1 MVTENPAHN
10 ILNIPLNVVVC
21 RNIVILTEPVPTWIT
36 TAGGHKGKL
45 IMQNLDSTQDNRAEN
60 PLDIVEQMVEVN
72 EWMFDRRSDQEMA
85 VQVPGTWCDYS
96 LYFAWNEEMEA
107 LHFTCAFD
115 MRVADDQ
122 KPRVYELLAKVNDRL
137 WLGHF
142 SIWESEGLPMFRHAL
157 PLRSARGPA
166 IEQMEDL
173 VETAII
179 ECERFYPAFQYVI
192 WGGKDAD
199 EAISSAMI
207 DTVGEA

>member
-1 MVTENPAHN
+1 MT
-10 ILNIPLNVVVC
+10 
-21 RNIVILTEPVPTWIT
+21 TIT
-36 TAGGHKGKL
+36 T
-45 IMQNLDSTQDNRAEN
+45 SQDHFADN
-60 PLDIVEQMVEVN
+60 PLDIIEQIVEIN
-72 EWMFDRRSDQEMA
+72 DWIFDRRSDQEMA

-96 LYFAWNEEMEA
+96 LYFAWNDEMEA

-122 KPRVYELLAKVNDRL
+122 RARVYELLALVNDRM

-142 SIWESEGLPMFRHAL
+142 GMWSDEGLPMYRHAL
-157 PLRSARGPA
+157 PLRGAKGPV

-173 VETAII
+173 VETAVM

-192 WGGKDAD
+192 WGGKQAH
-199 EAISSAMI
+199 EAIKSAMI

>member
-1 MVTENPAHN
+1 MPD
-10 ILNIPLNVVVC
+10 
-21 RNIVILTEPVPTWIT
+21 IT
-36 TAGGHKGKL
+36 T
-45 IMQNLDSTQDNRAEN
+45 SQDYLAEN
-60 PLDIVEQMVEVN
+60 PLDIVEQIVEIN
-72 EWMFDRRSDQEMA
+72 DWIFDRRSDLEMA

-122 KPRVYELLAKVNDRL
+122 RTRIYELLALINDRI

-142 SIWESEGLPMFRHAL
+142 GIWSDEGLPMYRHAL
-157 PLRSARGPA
+157 PLRGTKGPA

-173 VETAII
+173 VETAVL

-192 WGGKDAD
+192 WGGKEAQDA
-199 EAISSAMI
+199 IQSAMI